1 MCQIQD
7 HSGSSYAT
15 AFHEAAEE
23 IIGHKAQELFNIK
36 NVEQDDA
43 KVEEIVRGILWNE
56 YVFKLRVKEAAGHGV
71 KLGIVKA
78 EKFDP
83 SDVSRR
89 VLGEIDNILKGNSSS
104 APEAQGIMAASVGH
118 TNLEAQTPNS
128 ASGSTT
134 MYGTSSMIQ

>member
-23 IIGHKAQELFNIK
+23 IIGHKAQELFNVK
-36 NVEQDDA
+36 NVEEDEA

-56 YVFKLRVKEAAGHGV
+56 YVFKLRAKEAAGHGV

-78 EKFDP
+78 EKLDP
-83 SDVSRR
+83 SNVSRH
-89 VLGEIDNILKGNSSS
+89 VLGEIDNIL
-104 APEAQGIMAASVGH
+104 AQGIMAASVGH
-118 TNLEAQTPNS
+118 TNLEAQTYNS
-128 ASGSTT
+128 ASGSMT

>member
-1 MCQIQD
+1 M
-7 HSGSSYAT
+7 
-15 AFHEAAEE
+15 
-23 IIGHKAQELFNIK
+23 AQYFNM
-36 NVEQDDA
+36 
-43 KVEEIVRGILWNE
+43 NE

-118 TNLEAQTPNS
+118 TNLEAQTSNS

-134 MYGTSSMIQ
+134 MDGTSSMIQ